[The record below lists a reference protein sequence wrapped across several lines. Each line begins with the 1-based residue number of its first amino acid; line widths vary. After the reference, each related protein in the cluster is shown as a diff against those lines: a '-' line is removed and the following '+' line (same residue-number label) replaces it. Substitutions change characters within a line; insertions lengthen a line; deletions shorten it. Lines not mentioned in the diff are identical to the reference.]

1 MNMTRITIASLVNEF
16 NSLASAFDDVKPLS
30 PKTSLARAVIIERL
44 DALRERA
51 AASTETITLVEL
63 AKLHN
68 RNAKSVRARFRAL
81 ARDPNVELPTPVARH
96 TYRVTDVPRLL
107 PYIVRNDH

>member
-1 MNMTRITIASLVNEF
+1 MSRITIASLVSEYNA
-16 NSLASAFDDVKPLS
+16 LAASFDDVKTLS
-30 PKTSLARAVIIERL
+30 PKTSLARATIIDRL

-63 AKLHN
+63 ANLHN

-81 ARDPNVELPTPVARH
+81 ARDPNVTLPTPVARH
-96 TYRVTDVPRLL
+96 TYRVCDVPRLM
-107 PYIVRNDH
+107 PYIVRTDA

>member
-1 MNMTRITIASLVNEF
+1 MQ
-16 NSLASAFDDVKPLS
+16 D
-30 PKTSLARAVIIERL
+30 RL

-63 AKLHN
+63 ANLHN

-81 ARDPNVELPTPVARH
+81 ARDPNVTLPTPVARH
-96 TYRVTDVPRLL
+96 TYRVADIPRLL
-107 PYIVRNDH
+107 PYIVRTDA